1 MNFYKDCP
9 FYIWNK
15 TNNIMSM
22 PINRECYEMMINED
36 IKWLDEICP
45 EHGLYYNHIVAV
57 LKESIEHIYGRGYKI
72 R

>member
-1 MNFYKDCP
+1 
-9 FYIWNK
+9 
-15 TNNIMSM
+15 MSM
-22 PINRECYEMMINED
+22 PINRECYEMIINED

-57 LKESIEHIYGRGYKI
+57 LKESIEHFYGRGYKI